1 MDPLFN
7 PPANLQDLQQPL
19 TQPNPLE
26 IDRRNTQTPE
36 QQLFF
41 QDQGFHLVYD
51 EMIEGVL
58 KDHPG
63 YPKRLLELAA
73 TNTNYQ
79 VKKGGESYFFRLSS
93 DLFKELYSSQEVE
106 YSVLK
111 QLENTHIAPR
121 PYFFDPKRGILITEY
136 IEHDGITVDLLDQNV
151 QKTVCD
157 MLKRIEKEH
166 LGVDRVFHPYLET
179 VALVKKA
186 ATPLPKGFHEKALS
200 ALEKIS
206 KKLAQYPKKTLC
218 HLDLHR
224 KNILRKGDTLFFID
238 WEYAA
243 MSHPYHILASMAS
256 IERWSDETMWQ
267 ILGNYTEQ
275 PTQEDR
281 HCMALYRIV
290 SDLFWTTWC
299 HLQMENPSTN
309 SPYSKWRDLF
319 FKSAM
324 ERIEKLEAD
333 QGGAFYVNSLG
344 TLFCLLFCYFP
355 LF

>member
-1 MDPLFN
+1 MDPLFT
-7 PPANLQDLQQPL
+7 PPASLRGVPQSVSR
-19 TQPNPLE
+19 PNFLE
-26 IDRRNTQTPE
+26 IDAGNTQTPE
-36 QQLFF
+36 EQQLF
-41 QDQGFHLVYD
+41 QDWGFYLGYD

-58 KDHPG
+58 KDHPK

-93 DLFKELYSSQEVE
+93 NLLKELYSSQEVE
-106 YSVLK
+106 YSVLN

-136 IEHDGITVDLLDQNV
+136 IEHDEIAVDLLDQKV

-157 MLKRIEKEH
+157 MLKRIENEH
-166 LGVDRVFHPYLET
+166 LDVDRVFHPYLET
-179 VALVKKA
+179 LALIKKA
-186 ATPLPKGFHEKALS
+186 ATPLPEGFHEKALS
-200 ALEKIS
+200 ALENIS
-206 KKLAQYPKKTLC
+206 QKLAQYPKKTLC

-256 IERWSDETMWQ
+256 IERWSDEMMWQ

-281 HCMALYRIV
+281 YCMALYRIV
-290 SDLFWTTWC
+290 SDLFWTAWS

-309 SPYSKWRDLF
+309 SPYPKWRDLF

-324 ERIEKLEAD
+324 ERIEKLPAD
-333 QGGAFYVNSLG
+333 QGDPFW
-344 TLFCLLFCYFP
+344 
-355 LF
+355 